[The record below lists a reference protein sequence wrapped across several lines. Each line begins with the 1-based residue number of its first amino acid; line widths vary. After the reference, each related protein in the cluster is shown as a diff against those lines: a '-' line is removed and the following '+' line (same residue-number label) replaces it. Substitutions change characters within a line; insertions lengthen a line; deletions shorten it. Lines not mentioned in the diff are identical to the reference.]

1 MAETDSEKQS
11 KQARAE
17 SVERMLSDEPPPK
30 EPSKNDPA
38 PNPAEDA
45 ADDVGES
52 VTRHGEDIVKDEGKE
67 PGRKDTGT
75 SGAGRPTGT
84 STPRDQTGVN
94 PQDSEK

>member
-17 SVERMLSDEPPPK
+17 SVERMLSDESPPK
-30 EPSKNDPA
+30 EPPENDPA
-38 PNPAEDA
+38 PNPAENA

-52 VTRHGEDIVKDEGKE
+52 VTRRGEDIVKDEGKE

-75 SGAGRPTGT
+75 SGSGRPTGT
-84 STPRDQTGVN
+84 STPRDLTGVN
-94 PQDSEK
+94 PQDFEK

>member
-1 MAETDSEKQS
+1 MAETDGEKQS
-11 KQARAE
+11 KQARAD
-17 SVERMLSDEPPPK
+17 SVERMLNDEPPPK
-30 EPSKNDPA
+30 EPTTNDPA

-52 VTRHGEDIVKDEGKE
+52 VTRRGEDIVKDDGKE

-75 SGAGRPTGT
+75 EGAGRPTGT

-94 PQDSEK
+94 PQESEK